1 MVNPFSDPFEVC
13 TLGKK
18 FIKKDA
24 KSKDR
29 VPNNTEEIDN
39 SLRGLFNYL
48 TAPNI
53 RSKIKHPLFLAM
65 KFNMGIK
72 MYLRHKDF
80 DTENQEKLIKMIH
93 ETVASSVE
101 MKNEVLETEN
111 TKICL

>member
-1 MVNPFSDPFEVC
+1 
-13 TLGKK
+13 LGKK
-18 FIKKDA
+18 FIKKDSR
-24 KSKDR
+24 SKDR
-29 VPNNTEEIDN
+29 VPGNTEEIDN

-53 RSKIKHPLFLAM
+53 RSKIKHPLF
-65 KFNMGIK
+65 IK

-80 DTENQEKLIKMIH
+80 DTENQEELIKIIH

-101 MKNEVLETEN
+101 TKNEVIQTEN